1 MKQPAQIFVRR
12 AGPGGVIELVV
23 NQADRKNQAIGG
35 EIYILTL
42 GQARNLVMDLTK
54 MLLGGSTI
62 SLSPSGKSGKK

>member
-42 GQARNLVMDLTK
+42 GQAKNIATDLTR
-54 MLLGGSTI
+54 MLSGSTI
-62 SLSPSGKSGKK
+62 STSPSGKSGKK

>member
-42 GQARNLVMDLTK
+42 GQAKNIATDLTR
-54 MLLGGSTI
+54 MLSGSTI
-62 SLSPSGKSGKK
+62 SPSPSGKSGKK